1 MENWTCIHILCLLQ
15 IKNQEISASI
25 WLNLWLCIMH
35 NTLVSIFYYF
45 CWLLCTL
52 AMLIHLHLMQL
63 RTITNPIWWG
73 LHFVFIRIVC
83 AFFFFFLMCCLS
95 VQLYKTRDEKYL
107 LDLQRVSGPQ
117 LLFLDLCAAFLAQLR
132 VLWFPVFAFHQLHS
146 LRFTRG
152 MSNLLQ
158 SCK

>member
-1 MENWTCIHILCLLQ
+1 MGQIYKPCAAVENWTCIHILCLLQ

-83 AFFFFFLMCCLS
+83 AFFFFFLMRCLFGAALQNKRREIPPRLAKSQWTTAPLSGLVCGLSSSAESSLIPS
-95 VQLYKTRDEKYL
+95 VCL
-107 LDLQRVSGPQ
+107 P
-117 LLFLDLCAAFLAQLR
+117 
-132 VLWFPVFAFHQLHS
+132 
-146 LRFTRG
+146 
-152 MSNLLQ
+152 
-158 SCK
+158 